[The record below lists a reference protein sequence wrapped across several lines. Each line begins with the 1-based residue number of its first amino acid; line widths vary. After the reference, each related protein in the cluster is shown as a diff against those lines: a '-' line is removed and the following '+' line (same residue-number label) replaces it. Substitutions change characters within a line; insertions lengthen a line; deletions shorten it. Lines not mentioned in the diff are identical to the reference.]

1 MLVKQLLD
9 QSALEWIESRSLLLA
24 TSLNETTKIAL
35 RKTLAEGFE
44 LGESIQKLTKRIEH
58 YFDTDA
64 KFRAARVAR
73 TEVIA
78 ASNEGT
84 LQRFEKEGV
93 DRSEFYP
100 SPDACEE
107 CLALVGEYPTREA
120 HGLIPVHPNCRCTFL
135 AVI

>member
-1 MLVKQLLD
+1 MKQLLD

-58 YFDTDA
+58 YYDTDA

-84 LQRFEKEGV
+84 LQRFEKEGIN
-93 DRSEFYP
+93 RSEFYP

-107 CLALVGEYPTREA
+107 CLVLAGEYPTREA
-120 HGLIPVHPNCRCTFL
+120 HAMIPVHPNCRCVFL
-135 AVI
+135 AAI